1 MRDNRTFWKRAVP
14 VCILLV
20 CIIGSFA
27 VYLDANRRMTVTR
40 NAKYVEDAATQTAKR
55 IDDLLVGAENSISA
69 IARLY
74 GQMMDPERVDVE
86 MLQKLIQP
94 DRRN

>member
-1 MRDNRTFWKRAVP
+1 MTP
-14 VCILLV
+14 
-20 CIIGSFA
+20 S
-27 VYLDANRRMTVTR
+27 YLDANRRMTVTR